1 MRQII
6 DRQRLKQGQ
15 HKAALSGG
23 NEVIGI
29 VYAVRYTLEID
40 DFAEGISTK
49 KLIELRA
56 CNASKYRH

>member
-1 MRQII
+1 MRQLIGS
-6 DRQRLKQGQ
+6 QRLKQGQ

-23 NEVIGI
+23 HKIIGI

-56 CNASKYRH
+56 CDASKYRH